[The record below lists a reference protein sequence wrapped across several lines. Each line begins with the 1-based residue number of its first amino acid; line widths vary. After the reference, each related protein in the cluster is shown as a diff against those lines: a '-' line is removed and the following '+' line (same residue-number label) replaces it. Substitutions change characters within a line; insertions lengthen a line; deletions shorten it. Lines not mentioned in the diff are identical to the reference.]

1 MAEFLL
7 DAVDGEDGVER
18 DGVVV
23 AFEGD
28 VGAGERA
35 DDGDGLVPGGIE
47 GKEMVVVLEQ
57 DHGFAGGAEG
67 ERGVFRRIHDG
78 VGDR

>member
-7 DAVDGEDGVER
+7 DAVDGEDGVQR

-23 AFEGD
+23 ALERDVRGGEG
-28 VGAGERA
+28 A
-35 DDGDGLVPGGIE
+35 DDGDGLMPGGIE
-47 GKEMVVVLEQ
+47 GKEVVVVFEQ

-67 ERGVFRRIHDG
+67 
-78 VGDR
+78 